1 MQLDQEWDD
10 VEVDEGGIDPNDFSH
25 YLETDE
31 VLRGFAMIALK
42 RGYEMIDAG
51 EDQGVV
57 AEALVL
63 LFHESEVPDAF
74 DIFSWASDYFENVDW
89 NDFMNNYVS
98 SPAEVLFSEEE
109 AGAIR
114 ESLDRALEQ
123 TQIENA

>member
-63 LFHESEVPDAF
+63 LFH

-98 SPAEVLFSEEE
+98 SPAEGLFSEEE

>member
-57 AEALVL
+57 ADLSWLHVL
-63 LFHESEVPDAF
+63 YRRFP
-74 DIFSWASDYFENVDW
+74 
-89 NDFMNNYVS
+89 VS
-98 SPAEVLFSEEE
+98 GTDPGCHGE
-109 AGAIR
+109 GPC
-114 ESLDRALEQ
+114 
-123 TQIENA
+123 

>member
-1 MQLDQEWDD
+1 M
-10 VEVDEGGIDPNDFSH
+10 
-25 YLETDE
+25 
-31 VLRGFAMIALK
+31 
-42 RGYEMIDAG
+42 
-51 EDQGVV
+51 

-89 NDFMNNYVS
+89 NDFMNTYVS
-98 SPAEVLFSEEE
+98 SPAEGLFSEEE

>member
-63 LFHESEVPDAF
+63 LFHESEVR
-74 DIFSWASDYFENVDW
+74 YFQ
-89 NDFMNNYVS
+89 
-98 SPAEVLFSEEE
+98 L
-109 AGAIR
+109 G
-114 ESLDRALEQ
+114 L
-123 TQIENA
+123 